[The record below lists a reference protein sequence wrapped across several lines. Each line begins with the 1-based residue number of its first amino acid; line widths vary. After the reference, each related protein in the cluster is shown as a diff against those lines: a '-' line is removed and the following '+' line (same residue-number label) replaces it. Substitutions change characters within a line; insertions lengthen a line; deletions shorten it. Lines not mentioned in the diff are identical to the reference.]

1 MWDEGHEELEGE
13 IKGVI
18 SMALNAGLAR
28 HGPGSCY
35 RILAD
40 LTGLFE
46 DHGSKLPP
54 YAFVWDSATDMVQ
67 DVFPDVFDSIVS
79 VAIYDRDR
87 SVYEMAQTLL
97 KQLVKHGKPGVKID
111 FSLLSITAQYRPQGE
126 GRCLDLAG
134 NCCSAAQLVVPRQCG
149 GGYRILHELR

>member
-18 SMALNAGLAR
+18 PMALNAGLVH

-54 YAFVWDSATDMVQ
+54 YAFVWDNATAMVQ
-67 DVFPDVFDSIVS
+67 DVFPDVFDNIVKA
-79 VAIYDRDR
+79 AIHDQDR
-87 SVYEMAQTLL
+87 SVHEMAQTLL
-97 KQLVKHGKPGVKID
+97 KQLVKYGKLG
-111 FSLLSITAQYRPQGE
+111 SR
-126 GRCLDLAG
+126 
-134 NCCSAAQLVVPRQCG
+134 
-149 GGYRILHELR
+149 